1 MALSLSN
8 FLICCGLLPFSVQAA
23 VRTFDWNIG
32 WVRANPDGLQ
42 DRPTIGINGQWPLPL
57 VQVDRGDRI
66 VVNAR
71 NDLGNQTTS
80 LHFHGLYMNGSTE
93 MDGPVGATQCAV
105 PPGSTFTYNF
115 TVWHVMQ
122 HSFRLAD
129 RIRSIKQV
137 LTGIIPMPTDNIQM
151 VFVHKCTFVIPM
163 LHTRVNTITS
173 SS

>member
-8 FLICCGLLPFSVQAA
+8 FLICCGLLPCSVQAV

-32 WVRANPDGLQ
+32 WVRANPDGLH
-42 DRPTIGINGQWPLPL
+42 DRPTIGINGQWPPPL

-66 VVNAR
+66 IVNAK

-93 MDGPVGATQCAV
+93 MDGPVGVSQCSI

-115 TVWHVMQ
+115 TVCHVMQ
-122 HSFRLAD
+122 HVFRSAD
-129 RIRSIKQV
+129 RIRLIRQV
-137 LTGIIPMPTDNIQM
+137 PTGTIPMPTDNTRM
-151 VFVHKCTFVIPM
+151 VFVHNSTFVIPM
-163 LHTRVNTITS
+163 LHTRVNTTTS